1 MTIVSNLNICVNWQK
16 KEENDTNKEELMKLK
31 YKLLDKL
38 HNVSNSEMDLLVWVV
53 QHSDE
58 RSGTMYGAYY
68 RNYCDEY
75 GRCKQ
80 SFYNALYGL
89 KQKGIVAYRRN
100 RNDACTTSD
109 YDITVLDNAYPW
121 KGSKEV
127 TYRNEGYVDLANPVF
142 RSQEFKS
149 LKAKEKY
156 LIQKMQSDK

>member
-58 RSGTMYGAYY
+58 RSGTMYGGYY

-75 GRCKQ
+75 G
-80 SFYNALYGL
+80 
-89 KQKGIVAYRRN
+89 I
-100 RNDACTTSD
+100 
-109 YDITVLDNAYPW
+109 
-121 KGSKEV
+121 
-127 TYRNEGYVDLANPVF
+127 
-142 RSQEFKS
+142 
-149 LKAKEKY
+149 
-156 LIQKMQSDK
+156 